1 MEVRGMDVEKLNVLQ
16 PQQVPEYTCLDD
28 RRLVLNSVMHSI
40 IKETAG
46 QKVYIPN
53 GSLTN
58 SYNNKQYRLYTVH
71 TETSNFKCDTK
82 SSRNAINE
90 KLIERDHEKK
100 GITFQQNI
108 WHSRVLQHGSRNQR
122 WFDKLQ
128 DYRNGV

>member
-1 MEVRGMDVEKLNVLQ
+1 MEKLNVLQ

-40 IKETAG
+40 IKETAS

-58 SYNNKQYRLYTVH
+58 SYNNKQSHLHAVH
-71 TETSNFKCDTK
+71 AETRNFRRDTK
-82 SSRNAINE
+82 DLRSGINQ
-90 KLIERDHEKK
+90 KLIETDPETK
-100 GITFQQNI
+100 GIKFQQNI
-108 WHSRVLQHGSRNQR
+108 WHSHVLQHGSRNQR